1 MPRRNECQS
10 VSREL
15 CSFDVHRLYITQTY
29 THCSFYSHGGDG
41 NWRSLARG
49 LTGGYSQVEVTVDS
63 YLDKKSFS
71 LIPNLPPSPFK
82 ASGQEGENAIKT
94 TLILI
99 NHISLEHALTN
110 SIDIYLHFITWL

>member
-15 CSFDVHRLYITQTY
+15 CSFDVHPLYITQTY

-71 LIPNLPPSPFK
+71 LIPDMPPSPFK

>member
-1 MPRRNECQS
+1 MLIGSIRTS
-10 VSREL
+10 
-15 CSFDVHRLYITQTY
+15 
-29 THCSFYSHGGDG
+29 SHWLWVGLDWKTPTSADG

-82 ASGQEGENAIKT
+82 ASGQEGESANKT

-99 NHISLEHALTN
+99 NYISLEHA
-110 SIDIYLHFITWL
+110 